1 MEFTTTVDYAPIE
14 KFTEYQKQL
23 LLEFLKTQLEY
34 DPTNITILCMI
45 RKVESSIVIEEYTS
59 DTEEDDEDTRFI
71 VYS

>member
-34 DPTNITILCMI
+34 DPTNTTILCMI

-59 DTEEDDEDTRFI
+59 DTEEDDEDTGFI